1 MKILYS
7 CDTIIDVLGDVL
19 QPCRNAPQWSGACKG
34 CNRNDNSMYSGQ
46 KPSKWQ
52 PRRPLKQRSAVNSST
67 KKSRGTCLVTPR
79 AQCRVKKP
87 GRRTATRL
95 ATRRKVQG
103 KVYNYKLVGNNGGTL
118 GYAILEKGCFRFEVE
133 VCPLQNFTSDT
144 LRKIATVLDGFNA
157 AKSEERDV
165 QTN

>member
-1 MKILYS
+1 MIVECSECPDRKGDRA
-7 CDTIIDVLGDVL
+7 CVFIIHEAYG
-19 QPCRNAPQWSGACKG
+19 S
-34 CNRNDNSMYSGQ
+34 SME
-46 KPSKWQ
+46 PI
-52 PRRPLKQRSAVNSST
+52 RCPLKPRFHEAVW
-67 KKSRGTCLVTPR
+67 RPVLVTPR